1 MYVELIIIFNIYIDF
16 IVILMTS
23 ILLKR
28 KLKFKKLITYAS
40 LLGISSIILFFRITI
55 LELIIISF
63 LISLILIKKLFNSC
77 KALFYF
83 YFNSIMLGGFIFL
96 INNYFK
102 LNAKSNFIL
111 ITFVLPIVYF
121 IYKIKIKDLKENYN
135 LNYEVEFINNDQNYR
150 LKSFLDTGN
159 NLVDPYFNKPV
170 ILINN
175 LDLKCDKYF
184 YIPYST
190 ISESGI
196 MKAFLLDNLEIIGVK
211 NVKNVIVGILPNKLK
226 LKKID
231 CLLNTKILEE

>member
-1 MYVELIIIFNIYIDF
+1 MYIELIIIFNVYIDF

-23 ILLKR
+23 ILLKQ
-28 KLKFKKLITYAS
+28 KLKLKKILIYS
-40 LLGISSIILFFRITI
+40 SILGLSSIILFFKISI

-63 LISLILIKKLFNSC
+63 LLSLIIIKKLFGKI

-83 YFNSIMLGGFIFL
+83 YFNSIMIGGIIFL
-96 INNYFK
+96 INNYFN
-102 LNAKSNFIL
+102 LNKYNLIL
-111 ITFVLPIVYF
+111 LIIISPIIYIVYKF
-121 IYKIKIKDLKENYN
+121 KVKDLKENYN
-135 LNYEVEFINNDQNYR
+135 LNYEIEFKIKNQKYH

-159 NLVDPYFNKPV
+159 NLIDPYFHKPV

-175 LDLKCDKYF
+175 FGLENDKYF

-196 MKAFLLDNLEIIGVK
+196 MKAFLIDNLNIIGVK
-211 NVKNVIVGILPNKLK
+211 KVNNVVVGILPQKLK

-231 CLLNTKILEE
+231 CLLNNRILEE